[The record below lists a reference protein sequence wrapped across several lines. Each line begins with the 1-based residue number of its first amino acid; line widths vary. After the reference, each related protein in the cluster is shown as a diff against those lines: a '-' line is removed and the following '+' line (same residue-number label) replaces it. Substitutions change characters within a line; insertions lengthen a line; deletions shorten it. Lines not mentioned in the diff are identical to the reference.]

1 MFISGVENYY
11 RGYPFWINQT
21 SLSFRGRDYL
31 SFNVKFASFVHFS
44 WENQLF
50 SLYFTLKS
58 AKFLVTDNAKGLV
71 LALIVV

>member
-31 SFNVKFASFVHFS
+31 SFNVKFASFVNLS

-50 SLYFTLKS
+50 SISYTRK
-58 AKFLVTDNAKGLV
+58 NAKYLAANSAMGLV
-71 LALIVV
+71 LVPTWH